1 MDNYIV
7 RIYRREKDNPRM
19 LIGLVEEVGASGKKA
34 FNTFDDLWE
43 ILNPVKSEGEGGR
56 GTLETTSRQI
66 KKVKKK

>member
-1 MDNYIV
+1 
-7 RIYRREKDNPRM
+7 M